1 MNIMKKFSDLK
12 LSNEIIKA
20 IYDLGFKET
29 TPIQSIAI
37 PKMINGI
44 DIVAQAQTGTGKT
57 AAFCIPILEKIN
69 IKNKV
74 VQTIILCPTREL
86 AIQVS
91 YELKLLSKYKIGIN
105 ILSIYGGQPIQKQI
119 YSLSSCKVQIVVGT
133 PGRVIDH
140 LERKTLNLNNV
151 SIVVLDEA
159 DKMLDMGFRE
169 DIELILQKIPKQ
181 RQTVFF
187 SATIPNEFMFLT
199 KKYQKNSETIKIENN
214 RFTTPMINQYYFVL
228 KEYQKIEALMKCID
242 MYNPNLAIIFCNT
255 KRKVDEVVSFL
266 QINGYSAASLHG
278 DMSQSQRDNVMLRFR
293 NKSINILVATDVA
306 ARGIDID
313 NINVVFNYDIP
324 KDDEN
329 YIHRIGRTGRAGKT
343 GEAYSFVS
351 EKEMYK
357 LRNIQKYI
365 KANIRRS
372 YLPTL
377 NDIEGARIKT
387 IFKDVDKI
395 LKDGKLEKYKTIID
409 DMIKNN
415 DIINVSAAI
424 LKMLFETFD
433 KKNQKNNIKIK
444 ENTFDHYNKINNYN
458 NKKTNY
464 VKNTF
469 NKKYIKSKKMKI

>member
-1 MNIMKKFSDLK
+1 MNIIKKFSDLK

-20 IYDLGFKET
+20 IHDLGFEET

-37 PKMINGI
+37 PKMLDGI

-69 IKNKV
+69 VKNKV

-91 YELKLLSKYKIGIN
+91 YELKLLSKYKIGVN
-105 ILSIYGGQPIQKQI
+105 ILSVYGGQPIQKQI

-140 LERKTLNLNNV
+140 LERKTLSLDNV

-159 DKMLDMGFRE
+159 DKMLDMGFRD
-169 DIELILQKIPKQ
+169 DIEIILKRIPKQ
-181 RQTVFF
+181 RQIVFF
-187 SATIPNEFMFLT
+187 SATIPNEFMFLI
-199 KKYQKNSETIKIENN
+199 KKYQKNSEIIKIEDNK
-214 RFTTPMINQYYFVL
+214 FTIPMINQYYFVL
-228 KEYQKIEALMKCID
+228 KEYQKIEAIMKCID

-255 KRKVDEVVSFL
+255 KRKVDEVSSYL
-266 QINGYSAASLHG
+266 QSNGYSAASLHG

-293 NKSINILVATDVA
+293 NQSISILIATDVA

-324 KDDEN
+324 KDNEN
-329 YIHRIGRTGRAGKT
+329 YVHRIGRTGRAGKT

-357 LRNIQKYI
+357 LKNIQRYI
-365 KANIRRS
+365 KTNIKRS

-377 NDIEGARIKT
+377 NDIEKSRIKT
-387 IFKDVDKI
+387 IIKNINKI
-395 LKDGKLEKYKTIID
+395 LKDGKLEKYKAIID
-409 DMIKNN
+409 DIITNN
-415 DIINVSAAI
+415 DITNVSAAI
-424 LKMLFETFD
+424 LKILFETFD
-433 KKNQKNNIKIK
+433 KKNNVKMK
-444 ENTFDHYNKINNYN
+444 ENTHNYYDRGVYKANNYN
-458 NKKTNY
+458 NKKINF
-464 VKNTF
+464 VKNGF
-469 NKKYIKSKKMKI
+469 INKKYIRTKK